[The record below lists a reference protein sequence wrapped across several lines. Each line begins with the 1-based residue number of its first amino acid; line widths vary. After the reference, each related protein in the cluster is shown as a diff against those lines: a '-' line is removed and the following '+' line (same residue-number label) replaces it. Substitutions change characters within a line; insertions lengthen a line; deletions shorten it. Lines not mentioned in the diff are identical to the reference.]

1 MINISCINNLILY
14 EINLSRP
21 SLSWNDVDYSVVEA
35 VLPSLWQTNSRCPQS
50 LSTLGTTWSVWRP
63 SPLWGL
69 LVHWPRYWAPQDWLN
84 SWQLVVQK
92 YQRQSFWCSGVSIP
106 PEPALPSPEYFL
118 LDGTEDKN
126 ICLPNVSN
134 NTDLPPLIFH
144 SNWDTS
150 ERRMFWNERSQ
161 QKPCLACK
169 RWRIP
174 PLTMTGGWGRDSQV
188 CTGQLFGD
196 DWSNW
201 RKW

>member
-21 SLSWNDVDYSVVEA
+21 SLSWNDVDCSVVEA

-92 YQRQSFWCSGVSIP
+92 YQRQSFWYSGVSIP

-118 LDGTEDKN
+118 SDETKYQKYLFLGNFSSLSCSIPSKCKKIWIEAYA
-126 ICLPNVSN
+126 CLYFWSCLLKAIKTVK
-134 NTDLPPLIFH
+134 L
-144 SNWDTS
+144 S
-150 ERRMFWNERSQ
+150 ELGEKAF
-161 QKPCLACK
+161 
-169 RWRIP
+169 
-174 PLTMTGGWGRDSQV
+174 
-188 CTGQLFGD
+188 
-196 DWSNW
+196 
-201 RKW
+201 

>member
-35 VLPSLWQTNSRCPQS
+35 VLPSLWQTSSRCPQS

-92 YQRQSFWCSGVSIP
+92 YQRQSFWYSGVSIP
-106 PEPALPSPEYFL
+106 PEPSLPSPEYFL
-118 LDGTEDKN
+118 SDGTKYQKYLFTKRFQQHWSPSIDISFKLRYFRAE
-126 ICLPNVSN
+126 NVLEWTISAEAMPG
-134 NTDLPPLIFH
+134 L
-144 SNWDTS
+144 
-150 ERRMFWNERSQ
+150 
-161 QKPCLACK
+161 
-169 RWRIP
+169 
-174 PLTMTGGWGRDSQV
+174 
-188 CTGQLFGD
+188 
-196 DWSNW
+196 
-201 RKW
+201 